1 MSAAQSKSADPSMEE
16 ILASIRRI
24 ISEDQ
29 SKASPAVAAVSV
41 PVSTDM
47 DDDEIMELAPRRAN
61 RQAEPEPHYI
71 ADDVMDNDL
80 SFQDPAPP
88 KGQDDIDALM
98 SSFEDEIA
106 TPMMAPPMAA
116 TPSPTSLAS
125 PAPSNDRLLSNDAGH
140 AVSSAFASLTNTVFA
155 KNSRTVENLIED
167 MMRPMIKSW
176 LDENLPVIVERL
188 VKSEIERVARGG
200 R

>member
-24 ISEDQ
+24 ISDDQ
-29 SKASPAVAAVSV
+29 SKTAPAPGAPQPAPAAAQ
-41 PVSTDM
+41 PLPA
-47 DDDEIMELAPRRAN
+47 DDDEIMELAPRRAH
-61 RQAEPEPHYI
+61 RPADPDPHYI
-71 ADDVMDNDL
+71 TDDVIDNDV
-80 SFQDPAPP
+80 SFEDSALP
-88 KGQDDIDALM
+88 KGQDDIDSLM
-98 SSFEDEIA
+98 ASFEDE
-106 TPMMAPPMAA
+106 TSAP
-116 TPSPTSLAS
+116 TLAS
-125 PAPSNDRLLSNDAGH
+125 PMLEPPVPSNDRLLSNDAGQ

-188 VKSEIERVARGG
+188 VKAEIERVARGG

>member
-1 MSAAQSKSADPSMEE
+1 MSAAQSKTADPSMEE

-24 ISEDQ
+24 ISDDQ
-29 SKASPAVAAVSV
+29 SKAAPAPAAAQPSPV
-41 PVSTDM
+41 
-47 DDDEIMELAPRRAN
+47 DDDEIMELSPRRSN
-61 RQAEPEPHYI
+61 RPSEPEPHFI
-71 ADDVMDNDL
+71 NDDVMDNDV
-80 SFQDPAPP
+80 SFEEPAPP

-98 SSFEDEIA
+98 ASFEAETA
-106 TPMMAPPMAA
+106 APLAVA
-116 TPSPTSLAS
+116 PSPVS
-125 PAPSNDRLLSNDAGH
+125 PPSERLLSNDAGH